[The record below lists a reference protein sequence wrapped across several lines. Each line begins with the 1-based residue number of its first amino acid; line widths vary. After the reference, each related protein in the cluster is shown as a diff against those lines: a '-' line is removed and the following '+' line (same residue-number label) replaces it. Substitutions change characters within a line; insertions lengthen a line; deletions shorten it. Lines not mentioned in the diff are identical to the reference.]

1 MVVFVDGRVQ
11 NVDPWVMNPL
21 RGPGPWPGSIKIWIG
36 SMNLLFLLPQIN
48 KDRCYACLLALVSI

>member
-48 KDRCYACLLALVSI
+48 KDR